1 MKKLIYIFLL
11 TIFLYSCKSLQKPAI
26 VTSKQ
31 EAQKTGSYTFTA
43 KIGLEKPAKPTKKEQ
58 KAIEKEQK
66 AIEKE
71 KNKAAQDS
79 IERSKIKVVVEEETP
94 QDFTPTFEVSDYI
107 KQQILN
113 VAAESLGS
121 PYRGGGSTPA
131 GFDCSGFVTYTLNQ
145 FDISLPRNSA
155 EMAQIGK
162 RILKKDAKPGDLIFF
177 KTNGSYISHVGIVTE
192 NNDGI
197 ITFIHSSTSSGVVYS
212 STAEGYYSRTF
223 VSVNRILE

>member
-31 EAQKTGSYTFTA
+31 VAQKTGSYTFTE
-43 KIGLEKPAKPTKKEQ
+43 KTGLEKPVKPTKKEL
-58 KAIEKEQK
+58 KAIEKAKQI
-66 AIEKE
+66 AL
-71 KNKAAQDS
+71 QDS
-79 IERSKIKVVVEEETP
+79 IEQSKIKVVIEEDTP

-121 PYRGGGSTPA
+121 QYRGGGTTPA
-131 GFDCSGFVTYTLNQ
+131 GFDCSGFVKYTMDQ
-145 FDISLPRNSA
+145 FDIALPRNSA
-155 EMAQIGK
+155 EMAKTGK

-177 KTNGSYISHVGIVTE
+177 NTNGSNISHVGIVTE
-192 NNDGI
+192 NTDGVI
-197 ITFIHSSTSSGVVYS
+197 KFIHSSTTRGVVYS
-212 STAEGYYSRTF
+212 STSDGYYARTF
-223 VSVNRILE
+223 VCVNRILE

>member
-1 MKKLIYIFLL
+1 MKKSIYIFLL
-11 TIFLYSCKSLQKPAI
+11 TIFLYSCKSLQKPTI

-31 EAQKTGSYTFTA
+31 VAQKTGSYTFTE
-43 KIGLEKPAKPTKKEQ
+43 KTGLEKPAKPTKKEL
-58 KAIEKEQK
+58 KAIEKAK
-66 AIEKE
+66 H
-71 KNKAAQDS
+71 KAAQDS
-79 IERSKIKVVVEEETP
+79 IEQSKIKVVVEEETP

-145 FDISLPRNSA
+145 FDITLPRNSA

-192 NNDGI
+192 NSDGI
-197 ITFIHSSTSSGVVYS
+197 IKFIHSSTSSGVVYS
-212 STAEGYYSRTF
+212 STSESYYARTF
-223 VSVNRILE
+223 AGVNRILE

>member
-1 MKKLIYIFLL
+1 MKKSIYIFLL
-11 TIFLYSCKSLQKPAI
+11 TIFLYSCKSLQKPTI

-31 EAQKTGSYTFTA
+31 VAQKTGSYSFTE
-43 KIGLEKPAKPTKKEQ
+43 KTGLEKPAKPTKKEI
-58 KAIEKEQK
+58 KAIEKAKQ
-66 AIEKE
+66 
-71 KNKAAQDS
+71 KAAQDS
-79 IERSKIKVVVEEETP
+79 IEQSKIKVVVEEETP

-145 FDISLPRNSA
+145 FDIALPRNSA

-192 NNDGI
+192 NSDGI
-197 ITFIHSSTSSGVVYS
+197 IKFIHSSTSSGVVYS
-212 STAEGYYSRTF
+212 STSESYYARTF
-223 VSVNRILE
+223 VGVNRILE

>member
-1 MKKLIYIFLL
+1 MKKSIYIFLL

-31 EAQKTGSYTFTA
+31 VAQKTGSYTFTE
-43 KIGLEKPAKPTKKEQ
+43 KTGLEKPAKPTKKEL
-58 KAIEKEQK
+58 KAIEKAK
-66 AIEKE
+66 H
-71 KNKAAQDS
+71 KAAQDS
-79 IERSKIKVVVEEETP
+79 IEQSKIKVVVEEETP

-121 PYRGGGSTPA
+121 PYRGGGTTPA

-145 FDISLPRNSA
+145 FDITLPRNSA

-162 RILKKDAKPGDLIFF
+162 RILKKDAKAGDLIFF

-192 NNDGI
+192 NSDGVI
-197 ITFIHSSTSSGVVYS
+197 KFIHSSTSSGVVYS
-212 STAEGYYSRTF
+212 STSESYYARTF
-223 VSVNRILE
+223 VCVNRILE

>member
-31 EAQKTGSYTFTA
+31 VAQKTGSYTFTE
-43 KIGLEKPAKPTKKEQ
+43 KTGLEKPVKPTKKEL
-58 KAIEKEQK
+58 KAIEKAKQI
-66 AIEKE
+66 AL
-71 KNKAAQDS
+71 QDS
-79 IERSKIKVVVEEETP
+79 IEQSKIKVVIEEDTP

-121 PYRGGGSTPA
+121 PYRGGGTTPA
-131 GFDCSGFVTYTLNQ
+131 GFDCSGFVKFTMDQ
-145 FDISLPRNSA
+145 FDIALPRNSA
-155 EMAQIGK
+155 EMAKTGK

-177 KTNGSYISHVGIVTE
+177 NTNGSNISHVGIVTE
-192 NNDGI
+192 NTDGVI
-197 ITFIHSSTSSGVVYS
+197 KFIHSSTTRGVVYS
-212 STAEGYYSRTF
+212 STSDGYYARTF
-223 VSVNRILE
+223 VCVNRILE

>member
-1 MKKLIYIFLL
+1 MKKFIYIFLL
-11 TIFLYSCKSLQKPAI
+11 TIFLFSCKSLKKPAI

-31 EAQKTGSYTFTA
+31 VAQKIGSYTFTE
-43 KIGLEKPAKPTKKEQ
+43 KTGLEKPAKPTKKEV
-58 KAIEKEQK
+58 KAIEKAKQK
-66 AIEKE
+66 AV
-71 KNKAAQDS
+71 QDS
-79 IERSKIKVVVEEETP
+79 IEQTKIKVVVEEETP

-145 FDISLPRNSA
+145 FDIILPRNSA

-192 NNDGI
+192 NTDGI
-197 ITFIHSSTSSGVVYS
+197 IKFIHSSTSSGVVYS
-212 STAEGYYSRTF
+212 STSENYYARTF
-223 VSVNRILE
+223 VGVNRILE

>member
-1 MKKLIYIFLL
+1 MKKSIYIFLL

-31 EAQKTGSYTFTA
+31 VAQKTGSYTFTE
-43 KIGLEKPAKPTKKEQ
+43 KTGLEKLVKPTKKEL
-58 KAIEKEQK
+58 KAIEKAKQI
-66 AIEKE
+66 AL
-71 KNKAAQDS
+71 QDS
-79 IERSKIKVVVEEETP
+79 IEQSKIKVVVEEETP

-113 VAAESLGS
+113 VASESLGS

-145 FDISLPRNSA
+145 FDITLPRNSA

-162 RILKKDAKPGDLIFF
+162 RILKKDAKAGDLIFF

-192 NNDGI
+192 NSDGVI
-197 ITFIHSSTSSGVVYS
+197 KFIHSSTSSGVVYS
-212 STAEGYYSRTF
+212 STSESYYAKTF
-223 VSVNRILE
+223 VGVNRILE

>member
-1 MKKLIYIFLL
+1 MKKSIYIFLL

-31 EAQKTGSYTFTA
+31 VAQKTGSYSFTE
-43 KIGLEKPAKPTKKEQ
+43 KTGLEKPVKSTKKEIR
-58 KAIEKEQK
+58 AIEKAKYK
-66 AIEKE
+66 AT
-71 KNKAAQDS
+71 QDS
-79 IERSKIKVVVEEETP
+79 IAQSKIIVVVEEETP

-162 RILKKDAKPGDLIFF
+162 RILKKDAKAGDLIFF

-192 NNDGI
+192 NTDGI
-197 ITFIHSSTSSGVVYS
+197 IKFIHSSTSSGVVYS
-212 STAEGYYSRTF
+212 STSEGYYARTF
-223 VSVNRILE
+223 VGVNRILE

>member
-1 MKKLIYIFLL
+1 MKKSIYIFLL
-11 TIFLYSCKSLQKPAI
+11 TIFLYSCKSLQKPTI

-31 EAQKTGSYTFTA
+31 VAQKTGSYSFTE
-43 KIGLEKPAKPTKKEQ
+43 KTGLEKPAKPTKKEI
-58 KAIEKEQK
+58 KAIEKAKQ
-66 AIEKE
+66 
-71 KNKAAQDS
+71 KAAQDS
-79 IERSKIKVVVEEETP
+79 IEQSKIKVVVEEETP

-145 FDISLPRNSA
+145 FDITLPRNSA

-192 NNDGI
+192 NSDGI
-197 ITFIHSSTSSGVVYS
+197 IKFIHSSTSSGVVYS
-212 STAEGYYSRTF
+212 STSESYYARTF
-223 VSVNRILE
+223 VGVNRILE

>member
-1 MKKLIYIFLL
+1 MKKSIYIFLL

-31 EAQKTGSYTFTA
+31 VAQKTGSYTFTE
-43 KIGLEKPAKPTKKEQ
+43 KTGLEKPAKPTKKEL
-58 KAIEKEQK
+58 KAIEKAK
-66 AIEKE
+66 H
-71 KNKAAQDS
+71 KAAQDS
-79 IERSKIKVVVEEETP
+79 IEQSKIKVVVEEETP

-145 FDISLPRNSA
+145 FDIALPRNSA

-192 NNDGI
+192 NSDGI
-197 ITFIHSSTSSGVVYS
+197 IKFIHSSTSSGVVYS
-212 STAEGYYSRTF
+212 STSESYYARTF
-223 VSVNRILE
+223 VGVNRILE

>member
-1 MKKLIYIFLL
+1 MF
-11 TIFLYSCKSLQKPAI
+11 
-26 VTSKQ
+26 TSKQ
-31 EAQKTGSYTFTA
+31 VAQKTGSYSFTE
-43 KIGLEKPAKPTKKEQ
+43 KTGLEKPVKPTKKEL
-58 KAIEKEQK
+58 KAIEKAKQK
-66 AIEKE
+66 AT
-71 KNKAAQDS
+71 QDS
-79 IERSKIKVVVEEETP
+79 IAQSKIKVVVEEETP

-131 GFDCSGFVTYTLNQ
+131 GFDCSGFVNYTLNQ

-162 RILKKDAKPGDLIFF
+162 RILKKDAKAGDLIFF

-192 NNDGI
+192 NSDGI
-197 ITFIHSSTSSGVVYS
+197 IKFIHSSTSSGVVYS
-212 STAEGYYSRTF
+212 STSEGYYARTF
-223 VSVNRILE
+223 VGVNRILE

>member
-1 MKKLIYIFLL
+1 MKKSIYIFLL
-11 TIFLYSCKSLQKPAI
+11 TIFLYSCKSLQRPTI

-31 EAQKTGSYTFTA
+31 VAQKTGSYSFTE
-43 KIGLEKPAKPTKKEQ
+43 KTGLEKPSKPTKKEI
-58 KAIEKEQK
+58 KAIEKAKQ
-66 AIEKE
+66 
-71 KNKAAQDS
+71 KAAQDS
-79 IERSKIKVVVEEETP
+79 IEQSKIKVVVEEETP

-145 FDISLPRNSA
+145 FDIALPRNSA

-192 NNDGI
+192 NSDGI
-197 ITFIHSSTSSGVVYS
+197 IKFIHSSTSSGVVYS
-212 STAEGYYSRTF
+212 STSESYYARTF
-223 VSVNRILE
+223 VGVNRILE

>member
-31 EAQKTGSYTFTA
+31 VAQKTGSYTFTE
-43 KIGLEKPAKPTKKEQ
+43 KTGLEKPVKPTKKEL
-58 KAIEKEQK
+58 KAIEKAKQI
-66 AIEKE
+66 AL
-71 KNKAAQDS
+71 QDS
-79 IERSKIKVVVEEETP
+79 IEQSKIKVVIEEDTP

-121 PYRGGGSTPA
+121 PYRGGGTTPS
-131 GFDCSGFVTYTLNQ
+131 GFDCSGFVKYTMDQ
-145 FDISLPRNSA
+145 FDIALPRNSA
-155 EMAQIGK
+155 EMAKTGK

-177 KTNGSYISHVGIVTE
+177 NTNGSNISHVGIVTE
-192 NNDGI
+192 NSDGVI
-197 ITFIHSSTSSGVVYS
+197 KFIHSSTTRGVVYS
-212 STAEGYYSRTF
+212 STSDGYYARTF
-223 VSVNRILE
+223 VCINRILE

>member
-1 MKKLIYIFLL
+1 MKKSIYIFFL
-11 TIFLYSCKSLQKPAI
+11 TVFLYSCKTLHKPTI

-31 EAQKTGSYTFTA
+31 VAQKTGSYTFTE
-43 KIGLEKPAKPTKKEQ
+43 KTGLEKPVKPTKKEL
-58 KAIEKEQK
+58 KAIEKAKHK
-66 AIEKE
+66 AL
-71 KNKAAQDS
+71 QDS
-79 IERSKIKVVVEEETP
+79 IEQSKIKVVVEEETP

-121 PYRGGGSTPA
+121 PYRGGGTTPV

-162 RILKKDAKPGDLIFF
+162 RILKKDAQAGDLIFF

-192 NNDGI
+192 NKDGVI
-197 ITFIHSSTSSGVVYS
+197 KFIHSSTSSGVVYS
-212 STAEGYYSRTF
+212 STSESYYARTF
-223 VSVNRILE
+223 VGVNRILE